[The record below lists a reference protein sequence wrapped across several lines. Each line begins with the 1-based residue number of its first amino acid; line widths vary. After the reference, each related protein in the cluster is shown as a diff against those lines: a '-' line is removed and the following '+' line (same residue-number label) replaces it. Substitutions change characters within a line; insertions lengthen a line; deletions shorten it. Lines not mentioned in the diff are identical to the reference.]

1 MAHAEKYNRDSVT
14 VDRQK
19 KTVDVIIPTYRPD
32 REFEKLLPRL
42 EEQEYRPDRILV
54 MNTGEQYW
62 NREWEKCPLLEV
74 HHLEQKDFDHGG
86 TRRRA
91 AELSD
96 TDIMIFMTQDALPAD
111 RKLIG
116 NLVRAVSE
124 NPDAGA
130 AYARQLPKADCRFL
144 ERYTRSF
151 NYPEQ
156 SSVKSQTDIDKCGIK
171 TYFCSNVCAAY
182 DREVYQKMGGFTE
195 RAIFN
200 EDMIYAGTMVQ
211 NGYTVVYAAD
221 ARVYHSHNY
230 SGRQQFHRNFDLGVS
245 QAEHPEIFEGVPSEG
260 EGIRLVK
267 RSLGYLVRTGHIWL
281 IPQLVWQSG
290 MKYAGYFL
298 GKRYRKLPRK
308 IILACTMSPYYWNR
322 KELQEKAFD
331 DRKQST

>member
-1 MAHAEKYNRDSVT
+1 MTHKEKYNDT
-14 VDRQK
+14 A
-19 KTVDVIIPTYRPD
+19 TVDVIIPAYRPG
-32 REFEKLLPRL
+32 REFGELLHRL
-42 EEQEYRPDRILV
+42 EEQEYRPRRILV

-62 NREWEKCPLLEV
+62 NREWEKCPILEV

-91 AELSD
+91 AELSNA
-96 TDIMIFMTQDALPAD
+96 DIMIFMTQDALPAD
-111 RKLIG
+111 RKVIG
-116 NLVRAVSE
+116 NLVSAVSE
-124 NPDAGA
+124 NPGAGA
-130 AYARQLPKADCRFL
+130 AYARQLPRADCRFL

-156 SSVKSQTDIDKCGIK
+156 SSVKSLADIDKYGIK

-182 DREVYQKMGGFTE
+182 DKGIYQKTGGFTE

-200 EDMIYAGTMVQ
+200 EDMICAGTMIQ
-211 NGYTVVYAAD
+211 KGYSVVYAAD

-267 RSLGYLVRTGHIWL
+267 RSLGYLIRTGHFWL
-281 IPQLVWQSG
+281 IPQLIWQSG

-308 IILACTMSPYYWNR
+308 VVLACTMSPYYWNR
-322 KELQEKAFD
+322 K
-331 DRKQST
+331 

>member
-1 MAHAEKYNRDSVT
+1 MTHKEKYNDT
-14 VDRQK
+14 A
-19 KTVDVIIPTYRPD
+19 TVDVIIPAYRPG
-32 REFEKLLPRL
+32 REFGELLHSL
-42 EEQEYRPDRILV
+42 EEQEYRPRRILV

-62 NREWEKCPLLEV
+62 NREWEKCPILEV

-91 AELSD
+91 AELSNA
-96 TDIMIFMTQDALPAD
+96 DIMIFMTQDALPAD
-111 RKLIG
+111 RKVIG
-116 NLVRAVSE
+116 NLVCAVSE
-124 NPDAGA
+124 NPGAGA
-130 AYARQLPKADCRFL
+130 AYARQLPRADCRFL

-156 SSVKSQTDIDKCGIK
+156 SSVKSLADIDKYGIK
-171 TYFCSNVCAAY
+171 TYFS
-182 DREVYQKMGGFTE
+182 
-195 RAIFN
+195 
-200 EDMIYAGTMVQ
+200 
-211 NGYTVVYAAD
+211 VVYAAD

-267 RSLGYLVRTGHIWL
+267 RSLGYLIRTGHFWL
-281 IPQLVWQSG
+281 IPQLIWQSG

-308 IILACTMSPYYWNR
+308 VVLACTMSPYYWNR
-322 KELQEKAFD
+322 K
-331 DRKQST
+331 

>member
-1 MAHAEKYNRDSVT
+1 MTHKEKYNDT
-14 VDRQK
+14 A
-19 KTVDVIIPTYRPD
+19 TVDVIIPAYRPG
-32 REFEKLLPRL
+32 REFGELLHRL
-42 EEQEYRPDRILV
+42 EEQEYRPRRILV

-62 NREWEKCPLLEV
+62 NREWEKCPILEV

-91 AELSD
+91 AELSNA
-96 TDIMIFMTQDALPAD
+96 DIMIFMTQDALPAD
-111 RKLIG
+111 RKVIG
-116 NLVRAVSE
+116 NLVCAVSE
-124 NPDAGA
+124 NPGAGA
-130 AYARQLPKADCRFL
+130 AYARQLPRADCRFL

-156 SSVKSQTDIDKCGIK
+156 SSVKSLADIDKYGIK

-182 DREVYQKMGGFTE
+182 DKGIYLKTGGFTE

-200 EDMIYAGTMVQ
+200 EDMICAGTMIQ
-211 NGYTVVYAAD
+211 KGYSVVYAAD

-267 RSLGYLVRTGHIWL
+267 RSLGYLIRTGHFWL
-281 IPQLVWQSG
+281 IPQLIWQSG

-308 IILACTMSPYYWNR
+308 VVLACTMSPYYWKKHR
-322 KELQEKAFD
+322 
-331 DRKQST
+331 